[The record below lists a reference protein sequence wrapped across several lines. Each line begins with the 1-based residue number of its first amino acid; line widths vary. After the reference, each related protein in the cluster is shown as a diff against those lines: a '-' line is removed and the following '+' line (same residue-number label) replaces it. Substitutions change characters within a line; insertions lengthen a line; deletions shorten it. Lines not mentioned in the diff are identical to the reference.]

1 MFHRLT
7 CYRRTM
13 RSSSL
18 AALALIAA
26 LSTDVVRAQDQPQAQ
41 SWPRFHIG
49 VGVGLES
56 HYLGPELS
64 SDGIPESL
72 RLSSAFYG
80 PPDSEEMGWK
90 FAAGWRPVRV
100 VGAEIQYVDFG
111 GFAQRRRRGGGQVA
125 TQFLSTNV
133 RADATVLTALLF
145 VPEPSPR
152 FDVYGKV
159 GIAKLTESVTGE
171 GYNYGL
177 PECVPSCALTVDEE
191 RKDSRPYVGIGARVK
206 IARAWAVRL
215 EYEEIDGETGD
226 NTTMLSLGI
235 AWEH

>member
-1 MFHRLT
+1 
-7 CYRRTM
+7 M

-18 AALALIAA
+18 AALVLMAA
-26 LSTDVVRAQDQPQAQ
+26 LSTDVVRAQDSPKAQ

-56 HYLGPELS
+56 QYSRYVGPELS

-72 RLSSAFYG
+72 RFSSAFYG
-80 PPDSEEMGWK
+80 PPDSEEMDWK
-90 FAAGWRPVRV
+90 LAAGWRPVRV

-133 RADATVLTALLF
+133 RADATVLNALLF
-145 VPEPSPR
+145 VPEPLPW

-159 GIAKLTESVTGE
+159 GVAKLTESVTGE

-177 PECVPSCALTVDEE
+177 PGCVPSCALTVDEE
-191 RKDSRPYVGIGARVK
+191 RKDSRRYVGIGARFKV
-206 IARAWAVRL
+206 ASHWAVRV
-215 EYEEIDGETGD
+215 EYEEIDGDTTD
-226 NTTMLSLGI
+226 KTTMLSLGI
-235 AWEH
+235 AWER